1 MPWHSWFTRNWA
13 ETDDPDDPS
22 LAAIVIPLPLAQAF
36 VQVED
41 AIRQLP
47 RWQVISTDAQTA
59 TIHATRAT
67 RLFRF
72 VDDITIRLE
81 PTADGTRIHP
91 RTQSRIGA
99 ADLGQ
104 NRRNLRELLELLSP

>member
-22 LAAIVIPLPLAQAF
+22 LVSIIIPLPLAQAL
-36 VQVED
+36 VHVEN
-41 AIRQLP
+41 AICRLP
-47 RWQVISTDAQTA
+47 RWEVVSTDAQTA
-59 TIHATRAT
+59 TIHATRGT

-72 VDDITIRLE
+72 IDDVTIRLE
-81 PTADGTRIHP
+81 PTADGTRIHA
-91 RTQSRIGA
+91 RSQSRIGA

-104 NRRNLRELLELLSP
+104 NRRNLRELLGFLSP